1 MTSFRLRD
9 PYFTYRHR
17 RPIHALR
24 ICAAVAIT
32 YLIITL
38 LPIPHG
44 SWALVSTV
52 MVMGNLPHIG
62 GVLDKA
68 KQRLLGTVTGV
79 GWGVLA
85 TLVPDPPPGLLPA
98 WLLLGIAL
106 ATYTT
111 FGKRHAYGGLM
122 FSISLLLVA
131 GDGHQDLHLALWRGF
146 DVLLGSCVG
155 LAVTL
160 LLLPQKATDVLR
172 FLLAENLD
180 TMARLYHAHTS
191 ATSAS
196 GPDTRELLKA
206 TSGLLIKQRGLVDA
220 IHSERRLKRRELD
233 GLISLQ
239 RRMLST
245 IELLLESHWN
255 TRSGHERIDA
265 MTGLRE
271 TQHTLARVL
280 GSLAYQVRTGHP
292 IQVDPVTFDLQ
303 RYADQAQGGRTEDG
317 RLLFSPSGYL
327 WLNRELARLT
337 QALTEDLGRLRRL
350 PSRRLRR
357 RAGRHTLITP
367 AKEKRRP

>member
-1 MTSFRLRD
+1 MRSFRLRD
-9 PYFTYRHR
+9 PYVNYRHR

-44 SWALVSTV
+44 SWALVSTA

-79 GWGVLA
+79 GWGVLI
-85 TLVPDPPPGLLPA
+85 TLVPDPPPGLLLG

-106 ATYTT
+106 ATYIT

-122 FSISLLLVA
+122 FTISLLLVA
-131 GDGHQDLHLALWRGF
+131 GDGHQDLTLALWRGF
-146 DVLLGSCVG
+146 DVLLGTCVG
-155 LAVTL
+155 LTVTL

-172 FLLAENLD
+172 FLMADNLE
-180 TMARLYHAHTS
+180 TMARLYQAHTGAAAGVDPS
-191 ATSAS
+191 A
-196 GPDTRELLKA
+196 REALKT
-206 TSGLLIKQRGLVDA
+206 TSGLLVKQRGLIDA
-220 IHSERRLKRRELD
+220 IHSEGRLRRRDLD
-233 GLISLQ
+233 SLISLQ

-271 TQHTLARVL
+271 TQHSLARVL
-280 GSLAYQVRTGHP
+280 GSLAYQVRTGQP
-292 IQVDPVTFDLQ
+292 IQVDGITFDLQ
-303 RYADQAQGGRTEDG
+303 RYGDQAQGGRTEDG

-337 QALTEDLGRLRRL
+337 QTLAEELGKLRRL
-350 PSRRLRR
+350 PSQRLRR
-357 RAGRHTLITP
+357 RAARHPQIIDKTKGRP
-367 AKEKRRP
+367 